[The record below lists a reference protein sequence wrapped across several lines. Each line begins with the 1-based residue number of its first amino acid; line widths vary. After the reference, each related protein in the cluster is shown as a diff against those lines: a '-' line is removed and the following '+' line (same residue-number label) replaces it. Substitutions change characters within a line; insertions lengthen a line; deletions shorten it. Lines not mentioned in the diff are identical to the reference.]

1 MNSMDNFFNYISKPI
16 NKEDIDT
23 WFKINN
29 ILPEKLELY
38 YDFSYSLY
46 DLIKKTFLGEE
57 DNSETKI
64 KMSEEDIVNHFKWC
78 WNKTIDNFGKEGIF
92 FTNEGKHYEYFVLFF
107 IEIFYNQND
116 KKIKESI
123 GEFFDDIFSIEK
135 TFTQS
140 DLDIMLNIYK
150 SLDNNLT
157 V

>member
-1 MNSMDNFFNYISKPI
+1 MDSMDNFFNYIAKPI

-46 DLIKKTFLGEE
+46 DLIRKTFLGEE

-64 KMSEEDIVNHFKWC
+64 KMSEEDILNHFKWC
-78 WNKTIDNFGKEGIF
+78 WNKTVENFSKENIF
-92 FTNEGKHYEYFVLFF
+92 FVKTDESYEYFKSFF
-107 IEIFYNQND
+107 MDVFYNQDQEVVKNSLND
-116 KKIKESI
+116 
-123 GEFFDDIFSIEK
+123 FFTSIFSRKNQHSKSDIEM
-135 TFTQS
+135 FTE
-140 DLDIMLNIYK
+140 LYKLLEK
-150 SLDNNLT
+150 SLE

>member
-1 MNSMDNFFNYISKPI
+1 MTSMDNFFNYISKPI

-38 YDFSYSLY
+38 YDFSFSLY
-46 DLIKKTFLGEE
+46 DLIRNTFLGENE
-57 DNSETKI
+57 NFETKI
-64 KMSEEDIVNHFKWC
+64 NMTEEDVVNHFKWC
-78 WNKTIDNFGKEGIF
+78 WNKTIENFKKESIIFTNDGDHYKYFLSF
-92 FTNEGKHYEYFVLFF
+92 FT
-107 IEIFYNQND
+107 EIFYNQND
-116 KKIKESI
+116 KKIKDSI
-123 GEFFDDIFSIEK
+123 GDFFDDIFNIEK

-150 SLDNNLT
+150 SLDNNLS

>member
-38 YDFSYSLY
+38 YDFSFSLY
-46 DLIKKTFLGEE
+46 DLIKNTFLGENE
-57 DNSETKI
+57 NFETKI
-64 KMSEEDIVNHFKWC
+64 NMTEEDVVNHFKWC
-78 WNKTIDNFGKEGIF
+78 WNKTIENFKKESIIFTNDGDHYKYFLSF
-92 FTNEGKHYEYFVLFF
+92 FT
-107 IEIFYNQND
+107 EIFYNQND
-116 KKIKESI
+116 KKIKDSI
-123 GEFFDDIFSIEK
+123 GDFFDDIFNIEK

-150 SLDNNLT
+150 SLDNNLS

>member
-16 NKEDIDT
+16 SKDDIDT

-38 YDFSYSLY
+38 YDFSFSLY
-46 DLIKKTFLGEE
+46 NLIKGTFLGENE
-57 DNSETKI
+57 NFETNI
-64 KMSEEDIVNHFKWC
+64 NMTEEDVINHFKWC
-78 WNKTIDNFGKEGIF
+78 WNKTIENFKKESIIFTNDGDHYKYFLSF
-92 FTNEGKHYEYFVLFF
+92 FTD
-107 IEIFYNQND
+107 IFYNQND
-116 KKIKESI
+116 KKIKDSI
-123 GEFFDDIFSIEK
+123 GDFFDDIFNIEK

-150 SLDNNLT
+150 SLDNNLS